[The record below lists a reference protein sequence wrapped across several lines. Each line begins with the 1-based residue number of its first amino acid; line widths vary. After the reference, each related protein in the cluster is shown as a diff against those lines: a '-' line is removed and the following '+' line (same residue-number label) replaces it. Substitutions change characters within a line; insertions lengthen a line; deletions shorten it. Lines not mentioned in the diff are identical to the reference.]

1 MNDHT
6 SNGLALV
13 YREQAWN
20 SGIFEAAPQP
30 AAWHL
35 WHYRSPAVVLGC
47 SQRPDAGQEGR
58 AARLGLPLLQRRSGG
73 GAVLEGPWMLGLSV
87 FLPTDHPH
95 HLPSLARS
103 YRWLAQLIERS
114 LEIHNVEAYALPPEL
129 VPKKQPDDPLSWA
142 CFANFSAWELADAQG
157 RKLVGLAQI
166 RKRSGLLL
174 VAGILLDR
182 SPWQHLVEVMGQP
195 SEQAA
200 MLEERTAHCGGLAG
214 DQLALTLGLA
224 LYEELG
230 VPASQD

>member
-1 MNDHT
+1 MNDYDLST
-6 SNGLALV
+6 SSLV
-13 YREQAWN
+13 HREQLWN
-20 SGIFEAAPQP
+20 SRIFEAAPQQ

-35 WHYRSPAVVLGC
+35 WHYQSPAVVLGC
-47 SQRPDAGQEGR
+47 SQRPDAGQEER

-87 FLPTDHPH
+87 FLPNDHPH
-95 HLPSLARS
+95 HLSSLVQS
-103 YRWLAQLIERS
+103 YRWLAHIIEQS
-114 LEIHNVEAYALPPEL
+114 LELHDVEAYALPPEL
-129 VPKKQPDDPLSWA
+129 VPAKQPDDPLTWA
-142 CFANFSAWELADAQG
+142 CFANFSAWELADAAG

-166 RKRSGLLL
+166 RKRPGLLL

-182 SPWQHLVEVMGQP
+182 SPWQDLVEVMGQP

-214 DQLALTLGLA
+214 EQLGLTLGLA

-230 VPASQD
+230 VPASHD